1 MFSKARLD
9 TLSDGIFGVAMTL
22 LILDVRLPDDFH
34 PQDGA
39 ELLQGLLE
47 LWPKFLPYV
56 LSFGVLGLR
65 WLANIEVRTR
75 AEYVNRE
82 YVNWWL
88 LYHLLITCVPF
99 TTIVVG
105 RFAHLAPAIWLYAG
119 HTLSDRR
126 GRPSSGPHHAASGA
140 GRPSALPADVGDAAD
155 RLLAAGDC
163 ASFVDPRVALWA
175 LALNFA
181 GPVIRRWSTRPAYRI
196 EPAARLCRPSQW
208 FARAAACP
216 ARRGI
221 RMKNWLSFRA
231 ALALGLAASLLALAA
246 PAHAEKRVALVIGNN
261 DYKNVPKLQKAVNDA
276 RTMGDT
282 LKQLGFSVMVAENQT
297 RQAFSE
303 TLLAFD
309 KAVEPGDTAFFFYA
323 GHGFEIAGQN
333 FLLPTDVPAATEGQE
348 ELVRD
353 ASVLADRVI
362 ERLQNKKVRTAI
374 LVFDACRNNPFERAG
389 TRAVAGGGGLAPMT
403 QLPEGVFSVFS
414 AGPRQTALDRLSNND
429 DNPNSVFTRTF
440 AKELLQPGENL
451 VQVAQHTRR
460 IVSEMA
466 ETVSHK
472 QIPVYFDQMV
482 DDVFLNGVAKGAGRG
497 GQEAQ
502 NRPSRR
508 SRSRRCRRCRCRAPR
523 PRTTF
528 RQRADRD
535 VLPPQWRLDRGVLDR
550 RSDARDFLADG
561 RCRRIPRDRISR
573 HARSAHPQADAQS
586 LDRACRRRAGGDH
599 PGPLCRHIRRIAG
612 TVSDQIRSGGGAD
625 PRSAQDPR
633 HDRDQLAVVSRVQ
646 RAAGLLHPSDVVSLR
661 DPRGARRH
669 RHARCRTRC

>member
-1 MFSKARLD
+1 M
-9 TLSDGIFGVAMTL
+9 
-22 LILDVRLPDDFH
+22 
-34 PQDGA
+34 
-39 ELLQGLLE
+39 
-47 LWPKFLPYV
+47 
-56 LSFGVLGLR
+56 
-65 WLANIEVRTR
+65 
-75 AEYVNRE
+75 
-82 YVNWWL
+82 
-88 LYHLLITCVPF
+88 
-99 TTIVVG
+99 
-105 RFAHLAPAIWLYAG
+105 
-119 HTLSDRR
+119 
-126 GRPSSGPHHAASGA
+126 
-140 GRPSALPADVGDAAD
+140 
-155 RLLAAGDC
+155 
-163 ASFVDPRVALWA
+163 
-175 LALNFA
+175 
-181 GPVIRRWSTRPAYRI
+181 
-196 EPAARLCRPSQW
+196 
-208 FARAAACP
+208 
-216 ARRGI
+216 
-221 RMKNWLSFRA
+221 RMKNWLPFRA
-231 ALALGLAASLLALAA
+231 ALGLSLAASFLAFAA

-297 RQAFSE
+297 RQAFSQ

-460 IVSEMA
+460 LVSEMA

-482 DDVFLNGVAKGAGRG
+482 DDVFLNGVAKGQPEAPKETTKETAKPAEPQQKVAALPPVSPITPPNDTVNAPIAMFSRHNGGWTVVFSIADPTLGISWRMGEAGEFRETG
-497 GQEAQ
+497 FIDTLD
-502 NRPSRR
+502 
-508 SRSRRCRRCRCRAPR
+508 
-523 PRTTF
+523 PRTRKRMPNPAIELAADAPAGTIQVRYVDASGELQGPFPIRFDPEAALIRDQRKILDMTATSWLSF
-528 RQRADRD
+528 REFNGLLVYYTHLMSYRCAIREVRVGIDSVVPDR
-535 VLPPQWRLDRGVLDR
+535 VLKMPPCD
-550 RSDARDFLADG
+550 
-561 RCRRIPRDRISR
+561 PRDPSVIPHDSQPYLKLAPSTQFVSVELTYRDGSVSEIKSF
-573 HARSAHPQADAQS
+573 
-586 LDRACRRRAGGDH
+586 RR
-599 PGPLCRHIRRIAG
+599 
-612 TVSDQIRSGGGAD
+612 
-625 PRSAQDPR
+625 
-633 HDRDQLAVVSRVQ
+633 
-646 RAAGLLHPSDVVSLR
+646 
-661 DPRGARRH
+661 
-669 RHARCRTRC
+669 